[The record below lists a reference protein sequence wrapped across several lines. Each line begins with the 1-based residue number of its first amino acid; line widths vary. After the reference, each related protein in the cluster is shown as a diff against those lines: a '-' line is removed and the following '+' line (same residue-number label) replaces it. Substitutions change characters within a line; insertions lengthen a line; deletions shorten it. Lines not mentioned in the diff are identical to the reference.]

1 VPFLKKHNENFI
13 FVKTISDF
21 KKITPGCFILLS
33 LPRLTSKP
41 KISPDGH
48 SYKIDLYKFVK
59 DFVRRQSYKVGLV
72 FDESDEITN
81 PNAKRSKAVLSCFRK
96 VKFKL
101 LATGTT
107 TRNNIA
113 ELYKQLELLYNN
125 SINML
130 CDCDKIYSEVKKE
143 CEVAIK
149 EKDNTDFYNKPF
161 PAYYG
166 SNLFKACFNPSKAT
180 VFGIKKN
187 NQDIYNKKSLIKIIE
202 KTILTRLFKE
212 IAGPGKYEI
221 KSHTLR
227 QNPYEVLLY
236 GKIIDELQ
244 QMLHRYFKKSGNEKK
259 DRMMQLLRQLQLLI
273 KATSTP
279 NNFKEYQE
287 ALPPLFSDE
296 LQKYP
301 LFRVKGKSEMLP
313 NKYEYIEN
321 MVQERSGCLVAVGC
335 LTHESTLMYY
345 HNLKKKFPGREFFL
359 CLGDGAYGPRSKLLK
374 SFEASKTGI
383 LVSTQQSLK
392 SSVNIPTC
400 NEVIVEALPWNVP
413 KLLQF
418 CFRFIRYDSSEK
430 STIHMITYRDTIDM
444 NLFAL
449 LLAKERINDFVKT
462 LEFKEESDIYNEFD
476 VNLNLLD
483 SILEKTK
490 DGEGK
495 VRIEWGLQKVS

>member
-1 VPFLKKHNENFI
+1 M
-13 FVKTISDF
+13 FVLITLDGLTGQTVKGNDGTKF
-21 KKITPGCFILLS
+21 KIN
-33 LPRLTSKP
+33 
-41 KISPDGH
+41 
-48 SYKIDLYKFVK
+48 LYR
-59 DFVRRQSYKVGLV
+59 FVREYIKKQSFKVGLV

-81 PNAKRSKAVLSCFRK
+81 PLAKRSKAVLSCFRK
-96 VKFKL
+96 VKYKL

-125 SINML
+125 SVNMI
-130 CDCDKIYSEVKKE
+130 CDCEQIYSEVKNDGD
-143 CEVAIK
+143 VSIK
-149 EKDNTDFYNKPF
+149 EKVNKDFLNKPF

-166 SNLFKACFNPSKAT
+166 NNLFKACFNPSKAT
-180 VFGIKKN
+180 VFGIKKH
-187 NQDIYNKKSLIKIIE
+187 NQDIYNKASLKHIIE

-221 KSHTLR
+221 KSHKLN
-227 QNPYEVLLY
+227 QNPQEVKLY
-236 GKIIDELQ
+236 GKIIEELQ
-244 QMLHRYFKKSGNEKK
+244 IMIRRYFKQSGNERK
-259 DRMMQLLRQLQLLI
+259 DRMMQLIQQLQLLI

-279 NNFKEYQE
+279 NHFKEYKE
-287 ALPPLFSDE
+287 ALQPIFSED

-301 LFRVKGKSEMLP
+301 LFRVKGKSCSLP

-321 MVQERSGCLVAVGC
+321 MIRERSGCLVAVGC

-345 HNLKKKFPGREFFL
+345 NNLKMKFPGREIFL
-359 CLGDGAYGPRSKLLK
+359 CLGTGTYGPRSKILK
-374 SFEASKTGI
+374 SFEASETGI
-383 LVSTQQSLK
+383 LVATQQSLK
-392 SSVNIPTC
+392 SSVNIPSC

-418 CFRFIRYDSSEK
+418 CFRFIRYDSRDK
-430 STIHMITYRDTIDM
+430 STIHMITYKDTIDM

-462 LEFKEESDIYNEFD
+462 LEFKEESDIYREFD
-476 VNLNLLD
+476 VNLDLLD

-490 DGEGK
+490 DHEGK
-495 VRIEWGLQKVS
+495 VKIEWGMQKVS